1 MILGES
7 PGGSG
12 ADAGTTL
19 DDILRLNAKRRP
31 DAIALADPP
40 NRAAF
45 TDGKPHTL
53 TYAQADRMVSAIAE
67 RLRGVGLPVDSIV
80 ATQFANTSESVL
92 ALLGIMRAGMIAAP
106 MPLLWRRADCIA
118 ALSRIGTKALM
129 TCARVGGADHAS
141 LAMQVAAEIFPIRH
155 VCGFGASLPEGF
167 MSFDDLFAEA
177 VCGAGIPFA
186 PDRRD
191 HAALHVAAMTFDT
204 TPEGIVPVARSH
216 AELLAGGLSVLAESR
231 LAPDSIVLSS
241 LPAASFAG
249 IALTLVPW
257 LLTGGTLRLHQPF
270 DAPALSAQ
278 LQEQPCDL
286 AILPGSLVA
295 QLAEAEILVRPH
307 GPKSILAFWRAPER
321 LALSAPWRMADVN
334 LIDVA
339 IFGEIGLCAM
349 HRTEGNPALI
359 PSGKMRAPQGTPG
372 AVIVADIARTPAGTI
387 GFGGPM
393 APRHPFPAH
402 AAKSF
407 ASYFR
412 TGDDGTIDTGY
423 PCRADPE
430 TGGLAV
436 TGPPAGLISV
446 GGYRFSMREVLDVVT
461 QADNE
466 ASVAALPDTFAGH
479 RLAGASKDRTAMR
492 HALAAVGL
500 NPLIVRAFRD
510 RNVPAH
516 VTAPVGWHD
525 GFRSSR

>member
-1 MILGES
+1 MILGDIS
-7 PGGSG
+7 GGSG
-12 ADAGTTL
+12 ADTGTTL
-19 DDILRLNAKRRP
+19 DDILRLNAARRP

-45 TDGKPHTL
+45 TDGEPRRL
-53 TYAQADRMVSAIAE
+53 TYAQADHMVSAIAQ
-67 RLRGVGLPVDSIV
+67 RLRRIGLSADSIV

-92 ALLGIMRAGMIAAP
+92 GLLGIMRAGMIAAP
-106 MPLLWRRADCIA
+106 MPMLWRRADCVA
-118 ALSRIGTKALM
+118 ALSRIGAKALM
-129 TCARVGGADHAS
+129 TCARVGDADHAG

-167 MSFDDLFAEA
+167 MSFDDLFDQVASA
-177 VCGAGIPFA
+177 AAPFA

-191 HAALHVAAMTFDT
+191 QPALHVAAITFDI

-216 AELLAGGLSVLAESR
+216 AELLTGGLSVLAESR

-257 LLTGGTLRLHQPF
+257 LLSGGMLRLHQPF
-270 DAPALSAQ
+270 DAAALSAQ
-278 LQEQPCDL
+278 LQERPCDF

-295 QLAEAEILVRPH
+295 RLVESEIFAPPH
-307 GPKSILAFWRAPER
+307 GPKNILAFWRAPEQ
-321 LALSAPWRMADVN
+321 LALSAPWRMRDVN

-339 IFGEIGLCAM
+339 IFGEVGLCPVRRA
-349 HRTEGNPALI
+349 EGKPAPI
-359 PSGKMRAPQGTPG
+359 PSGKISAPQGAPG

-393 APRHPFPAH
+393 APRHPFPPH
-402 AAKSF
+402 AAKS
-407 ASYFR
+407 ADSYFK

-423 PCRADPE
+423 PCRADPK
-430 TGGLAV
+430 TGGLEV
-436 TGPPAGLISV
+436 TGPPAGLVSV
-446 GGYRFSMREVLDVVT
+446 GGYRFSMRQVQDVVA
-461 QADNE
+461 QADKD

-479 RLAGASKDRTAMR
+479 RLAGHSKDRTAMR
-492 HALAAVGL
+492 HTLAAVGL

-510 RNVPAH
+510 RSAL
-516 VTAPVGWHD
+516 TRA
-525 GFRSSR
+525 